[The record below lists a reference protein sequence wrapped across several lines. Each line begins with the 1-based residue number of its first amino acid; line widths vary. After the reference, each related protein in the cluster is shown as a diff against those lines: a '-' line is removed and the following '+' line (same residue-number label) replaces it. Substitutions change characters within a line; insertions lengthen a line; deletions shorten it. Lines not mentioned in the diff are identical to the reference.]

1 MSSING
7 MVDGAGM
14 KSRNEPCCINLTSA
28 QLNEMV
34 AIIIEDHGSMLRRL
48 EFNDAMLMFFE
59 DIAGLETL
67 TNSQRNRLLK
77 ILWSRYQRSNSAGQ
91 RH

>member
-1 MSSING
+1 

-77 ILWSRYQRSNSAGQ
+77 ILWSRYQRSNTADQ

>member
-1 MSSING
+1 
-7 MVDGAGM
+7 
-14 KSRNEPCCINLTSA
+14 
-28 QLNEMV
+28 
-34 AIIIEDHGSMLRRL
+34 MLRRL